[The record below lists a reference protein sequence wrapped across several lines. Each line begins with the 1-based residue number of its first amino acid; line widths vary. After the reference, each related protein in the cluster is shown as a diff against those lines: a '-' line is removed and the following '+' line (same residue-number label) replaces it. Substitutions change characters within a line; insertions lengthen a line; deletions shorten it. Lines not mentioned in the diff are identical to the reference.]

1 MKKRGKGKTT
11 LGEELKIRYSAV
23 EQAVTDI
30 DHASES
36 LTTEIPVNSAESN
49 RLDVTKR
56 INELNHQLSEIRK
69 MYKELLAKNNQS
81 VKQSLMSMEEAD
93 RELSSSIKLR

>member
-1 MKKRGKGKTT
+1 M
-11 LGEELKIRYSAV
+11 GEELKIRYSAV
-23 EQAVTDI
+23 EQAVTYI
-30 DHASES
+30 DNASES
-36 LTTEIPVNSAESN
+36 LTTDIPSTIANDN
-49 RLDVTKR
+49 RLDVTER

-81 VKQSLMSMEEAD
+81 VKQSLISMEEAD

>member
-1 MKKRGKGKTT
+1 M
-11 LGEELKIRYSAV
+11 GEELKIRYSAV

-36 LTTEIPVNSAESN
+36 LTTEMPVKTAGSN

-56 INELNHQLSEIRK
+56 INVLNHQLSEISK
-69 MYKELLAKNNQS
+69 MYRELLAENNQS
-81 VKQSLMSMEEAD
+81 VKQSLISMEEAD